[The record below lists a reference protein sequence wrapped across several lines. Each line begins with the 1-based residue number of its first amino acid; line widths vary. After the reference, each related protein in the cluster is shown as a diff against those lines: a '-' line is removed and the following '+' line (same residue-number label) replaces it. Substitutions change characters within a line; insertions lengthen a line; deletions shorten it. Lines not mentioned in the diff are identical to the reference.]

1 MAIFRQLYE
10 NITKIDNELIL
21 DQILVFAIQLFRNS
35 EANTQHGVFQNF

>member
-10 NITKIDNELIL
+10 NITKIDNKLIL
-21 DQILVFAIQLFRNS
+21 NKILLFAIPFFRNS